1 MQVMG
6 IAVVLG
12 LAVVMI
18 CIGFWASKKNKT
30 TDDYYVGG
38 RSLGPVVT
46 ICTQCATFVGGGMTL
61 GWIGMGYSRGIGAA
75 WYGAPQA
82 LGFFFLAAFLVKHMR
97 HSGKFI
103 SVPDWFDGMYK
114 NKFLSIVSAL
124 VCLIVPVTWVTG
136 QTTAAA
142 RMLEGIGIPF
152 VVGVFL
158 MGGVVILYSTIGGY
172 LAVVY
177 TDTVQWI
184 LLFVLFLCTTP
195 FAIYY
200 AGGVSA
206 TFANNPDFMSQMFHV
221 EGMPGYTIFLWLIAG
236 LVAGM
241 GLQSSYQRIYSAKT
255 DGIAKMGLVATG
267 IATIFFALFTAVV
280 GMAVRS
286 LADTPTDLAQDGVWP
301 WFLNNH
307 MPGYVAI
314 IYTALI
320 MMATMSTA
328 DSMLNSISLTIT
340 HDLYSKFINPQADD
354 KKVLKVG
361 IIVSGVFGLI
371 ALYWATAGA
380 WMIKLFGLSYTLG
393 AGPMAAG
400 IILAALF
407 RTRINGTF
415 LALGMLAGALTGYI
429 TTLVP
434 GLSSIPAGG
443 TVFSFS
449 ASLIVGLI
457 GLAYKKESDPAEK
470 ELETE
475 AAK

>member
-1 MQVMG
+1 MQLLGV
-6 IAVVLG
+6 AVVLAI
-12 LAVVMI
+12 AVVMI
-18 CIGFWASKKNKT
+18 AIGMWASKKNKT

-61 GWIGMGYSRGIGAA
+61 GWIGMGYARGIGAA

-82 LGFFFLAAFLVKHMR
+82 LGFFFLAIFLVKHMR
-97 HSGKFI
+97 HSGSFI
-103 SVPDWFDGMYK
+103 SVPDWFDNIYH
-114 NKFLSIVSAL
+114 NKFLSIISAI
-124 VCLIVPVTWVTG
+124 VCLIVPVTWVTA

-158 MGGVVILYSTIGGY
+158 VGGVVILYSTIGGY

-177 TDTVQWI
+177 TDTLQWI
-184 LLFVLFLCTTP
+184 LLFILFLCTTP

-200 AGGVSA
+200 AGGFSA
-206 TFANNPDFMSQMFHV
+206 TFANTPDFMSMPFHV
-221 EGMPGYTIFLWLIAG
+221 ENMPSYTIFLWLIAG
-236 LVAGM
+236 LVSGM
-241 GLQSSYQRIYSAKT
+241 GLQSTYQRIYSART

-267 IATIFFALFTAVV
+267 IATIFFAVFTAVV

-286 LADTPTDLAQDGVWP
+286 LADTPLDLKQDSVWP

-307 MPGYVAI
+307 MPAYVAI
-314 IYTALI
+314 VYTALI

-328 DSMLNSISLTIT
+328 DSMLNSLSLTIT
-340 HDLYSKFINPQADD
+340 HDLYRKFINPKADD
-354 KKVLKVG
+354 KKVLRVG
-361 IIVSGVFGLI
+361 IIVSGVFGVV

-380 WMIKLFGLSYTLG
+380 WMIKLFGFSYTVG
-393 AGPMAAG
+393 AGPMAAA
-400 IILAALF
+400 IIVAALF
-407 RTRINGTF
+407 KGKVNGTF
-415 LALGMLAGALTGYI
+415 IALGMIVGAITGYI

-434 GLSSIPAGG
+434 ALGDIPAGG
-443 TVFSFS
+443 VVFSFS
-449 ASLIVGLI
+449 ASVIISLLGLVF
-457 GLAYKKESDPAEK
+457 KKEENPVA
-470 ELETE
+470 E